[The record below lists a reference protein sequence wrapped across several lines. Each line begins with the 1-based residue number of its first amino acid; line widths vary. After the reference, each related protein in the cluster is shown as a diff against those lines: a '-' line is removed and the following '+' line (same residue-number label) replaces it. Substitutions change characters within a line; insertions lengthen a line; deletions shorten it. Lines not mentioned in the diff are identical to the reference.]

1 MKLGIK
7 IKQVQYYFKVYG
19 FQKTIQKIISK
30 IFDIKNKK
38 KGKQS
43 YQIWMQN
50 NEPNQEELE
59 KQKNTKFEINPKFS
73 IVVPMYNT
81 PILFFE
87 ELVDSLI
94 NQTYENWELCLADGS
109 PEKNQELK
117 SILNKDARIKYK
129 FLKENKGISGNSNE
143 ALKLASRRLYCTF
156 RS

>member
-59 KQKNTKFEINPKFS
+59 KQKNTKFE
-73 IVVPMYNT
+73 V
-81 PILFFE
+81 
-87 ELVDSLI
+87 
-94 NQTYENWELCLADGS
+94 
-109 PEKNQELK
+109 
-117 SILNKDARIKYK
+117 
-129 FLKENKGISGNSNE
+129 
-143 ALKLASRRLYCTF
+143 
-156 RS
+156 